1 MMATPGFGVAWS
13 AGLRLGPEAEL
24 EDWLG
29 TALALA
35 DDADDM
41 ATQVRPH
48 DLDVTAKADGSFV
61 THVDQAIE
69 RHIRARIADRYP
81 AHDVV
86 GEEYEASGSG
96 ADVRWYVDPID
107 GTHNFMRG
115 IPLFGTL
122 IAVERGGELQ
132 VGVVSAPALG
142 RRWWARRGGRAWA
155 REVPGAAP
163 RPIEVSRIARLAE
176 SQLLYR
182 SVLDMR
188 DSRVAAGFEALLPEV
203 WRERAYGD
211 FWGYALVA
219 TGAAE
224 AMMERDLHVWDVAAP
239 WVVVEEAGGRMT
251 DFAGRRDWFATEGL
265 ATNGLVHEA
274 ILRRFEGVDDRVGS
288 AIERLDVQR
297 P

>member
-1 MMATPGFGVAWS
+1 MTTLGYGVEWS
-13 AGLRLGPEAEL
+13 AGLRLGSHDEL
-24 EDWLG
+24 EGWLA
-29 TALALA
+29 TALRLA
-35 DDADDM
+35 DDADGM
-41 ATQVRPH
+41 ALAVPH
-48 DLDVTAKADGSFV
+48 LDLDVQAKPDGSFV

-69 RHIRARIADRYP
+69 RHIRDRIADAYP

-86 GEEYEASGSG
+86 GEEFEATGSD

-115 IPLFGTL
+115 VPLYGTL
-122 IAVERGGELQ
+122 LSVERDGELQ
-132 VGVVSAPALG
+132 VGVVSAPGLG
-142 RRWWARRGGRAWA
+142 RRWWARRGGRAWTRDA
-155 REVPGAAP
+155 PDAAP
-163 RPIEVSRIARLAE
+163 RRIGVSSVSTLAE

-182 SVLDMR
+182 STLDMR
-188 DSRVAAGFEALLPEV
+188 GSRVAGPFEALLPEV

-251 DFAGRRDWFATEGL
+251 DFDGLRDWFATEAL
-265 ATNGLVHEA
+265 ATNGQVHSA
-274 ILRRFEGVDDRVGS
+274 ILERFAQGG
-288 AIERLDVQR
+288 
-297 P
+297 

>member
-1 MMATPGFGVAWS
+1 LRTPGYGVDWS
-13 AGLRLGPEAEL
+13 ASLQRGTDGEL
-24 EDWLG
+24 DGWLS

-35 DDADDM
+35 DDADGM
-41 ATQVRPH
+41 ALAVVPA
-48 DLDVTAKADGSFV
+48 DLDVHAKADGSFV

-69 RHIRARIADRYP
+69 RHIRERVADAFP

-86 GEEYEASGSG
+86 GEEYETRDSG
-96 ADVRWYVDPID
+96 ASVRWYVDPID

-122 IAVERGGELQ
+122 LAVEREGELQ
-132 VGVVSAPALG
+132 VGVVSAPGLG

-155 REVPGAAP
+155 RDTRVSGP
-163 RPIEVSRIARLAE
+163 RQVRVSDVDTLGQ

-188 DSRVAAGFEALLPEV
+188 GSRVADAFEALLPEV

-251 DFAGRRDWFATEGL
+251 DFAGHRDWFATEAL
-265 ATNGLVHEA
+265 ATNGRIHGA
-274 ILRRFEGVDDRVGS
+274 ILERFS
-288 AIERLDVQR
+288 QT
-297 P
+297 

>member
-1 MMATPGFGVAWS
+1 MVAPDFGAEWS
-13 AGLRLGPEAEL
+13 ASLRRGSEAEL
-24 EDWLG
+24 DDWLR

-35 DDADDM
+35 DDADVM
-41 ATQVRPH
+41 ATATHR
-48 DLDVTAKADGSFV
+48 DELDIQAKPDGSFV

-69 RHIRARIADRYP
+69 RHVRERLADRFP
-81 AHDVV
+81 SHDVV
-86 GEEYEASGSG
+86 GEEYEVSGTGGS
-96 ADVRWYVDPID
+96 VRWYVDPID

-122 IAVERGGELQ
+122 LAAERDGELQ

-142 RRWWARRGGRAWA
+142 RRWWARRGGRAWT
-155 REVPGAAP
+155 RDTPAAAA
-163 RPIEVSRIARLAE
+163 RIARVSGVGSLAD

-182 SVLDMR
+182 AVLDMR
-188 DSRVAAGFEALLPEV
+188 ASRVAAAFESLLPDV

-251 DFAGRRDWFATEGL
+251 DFAGHRDWFATEAL
-265 ATNGLVHEA
+265 ATNGLVHEL
-274 ILRRFEGVDDRVGS
+274 ILERFGVRS
-288 AIERLDVQR
+288 
-297 P
+297 

>member
-1 MMATPGFGVAWS
+1 MEGSMTTGYGVDWS
-13 AGLRLGPEAEL
+13 AGLRLGTHEEL
-24 EDWLG
+24 DAWLE

-35 DDADDM
+35 DDADGM
-41 ATQVRPH
+41 ALAARPA
-48 DLDVTAKADGSFV
+48 DLDVRAKPDGSFV

-69 RHIRARIADRYP
+69 RHIRERIADAYP
-81 AHDVV
+81 GHDVV
-86 GEEYEASGSG
+86 GEEFEATGSD
-96 ADVRWYVDPID
+96 AAVRWYVDPID

-115 IPLFGTL
+115 VPLYGTL
-122 IAVERGGELQ
+122 IAAERDGELQ
-132 VGVVSAPALG
+132 VGVVSAPGLG

-155 REVPGAAP
+155 RERPGDTP
-163 RPIEVSRIARLAE
+163 RPIHVSGIGTLGD

-182 SVLDMR
+182 SILDMR
-188 DSRVAAGFEALLPEV
+188 GSRVAGAFEAMLPDV

-251 DFAGRRDWFATEGL
+251 DFAGHRDWHATEAL
-265 ATNGLVHEA
+265 ASNGRVHGA
-274 ILRRFEGVDDRVGS
+274 ILERFAQGR
-288 AIERLDVQR
+288 
-297 P
+297 

>member
-1 MMATPGFGVAWS
+1 MTTAGYGVDWS
-13 AGLRLGPEAEL
+13 AGLRLGTHGEL
-24 EDWLG
+24 DAWLAI
-29 TALALA
+29 ALGLA
-35 DDADDM
+35 DDADAM
-41 ATQVRPH
+41 ALAARPAE
-48 DLDVTAKADGSFV
+48 LDVHAKPDGSFV

-69 RHIRARIADRYP
+69 RHIRDRIADAYP

-86 GEEYEASGSG
+86 GEEFEASGRG
-96 ADVRWYVDPID
+96 AAVRWYVDPID

-115 IPLFGTL
+115 VPLYGTL
-122 IAVERGGELQ
+122 IAVERDGELQ
-132 VGVVSAPALG
+132 VGVVSAPGLS

-155 REVPGAAP
+155 RHGTGDTP
-163 RPIEVSRIARLAE
+163 RPIHVSAIGTLGD

-182 SVLDMR
+182 SILDMR
-188 DSRVAAGFEALLPEV
+188 GSRVSGAFEALLPEV

-251 DFAGRRDWFATEGL
+251 DFGGSRDWFATEAL
-265 ATNGLVHEA
+265 ASNGRVHGA
-274 ILRRFEGVDDRVGS
+274 ILERFAQGG
-288 AIERLDVQR
+288 
-297 P
+297 

>member
-1 MMATPGFGVAWS
+1 MPGFGVEWS
-13 AGLRLGPEAEL
+13 AGLQRGTDREL
-24 EDWLG
+24 DDWLS

-35 DDADDM
+35 DAADVM
-41 ATQVRPH
+41 ALAVVPA
-48 DLDVTAKADGSFV
+48 DLDVHAKPDGSFV

-69 RHIRARIADRYP
+69 RHIRERVAEAYP
-81 AHDVV
+81 THDVV
-86 GEEYEASGSG
+86 GEEYEARDSG
-96 ADVRWYVDPID
+96 ASVRWYVDPID

-115 IPLFGTL
+115 VPLFGTL
-122 IAVERGGELQ
+122 LAVERDGELQ
-132 VGVVSAPALG
+132 VGVVSAPGLG

-155 REVPGAAP
+155 RDARVGAP
-163 RPIEVSRIARLAE
+163 RQVRVSDVDTLGQ

-182 SVLDMR
+182 SILDMR
-188 DSRVAAGFEALLPEV
+188 GSRFGVAFEALLPEV

-251 DFAGRRDWFATEGL
+251 DFAGHRDWFAGEAL
-265 ATNGLVHEA
+265 ATNGRIHGA
-274 ILRRFEGVDDRVGS
+274 ILERFS
-288 AIERLDVQR
+288 QT
-297 P
+297 

>member
-1 MMATPGFGVAWS
+1 MEGSMTTPGSGVDWS
-13 AGLRLGPEAEL
+13 AGLRLGSDEEL
-24 EDWLG
+24 EGWLT

-35 DDADDM
+35 DVADRM
-41 ATQVRPH
+41 ALDVRPD
-48 DLDVTAKADGSFV
+48 DLDIRAKADGSFV

-69 RHIRARIADRYP
+69 RHIRERLADRYP
-81 AHDVV
+81 PHDVV
-86 GEEYEASGSG
+86 GEEYEASGSD
-96 ADVRWYVDPID
+96 ASVRWYVDPID

-115 IPLFGTL
+115 IPLYGTL
-122 IAVERGGELQ
+122 IAVERDGELQ

-142 RRWWARRGGRAWA
+142 RRWWARRGGRAWMRDTPDGPA
-155 REVPGAAP
+155 RRIGVSAIGA
-163 RPIEVSRIARLAE
+163 LADA
-176 SQLLYR
+176 QLLYR

-188 DSRVAAGFEALLPEV
+188 DSSVAGAFEALLHEV

-251 DFAGRRDWFATEGL
+251 DFAGRRDWFATE
-265 ATNGLVHEA
+265 AFASNGLVHDV
-274 ILRRFEGVDDRVGS
+274 IL
-288 AIERLDVQR
+288 ERLRAR

>member
-1 MMATPGFGVAWS
+1 MATPGFGVTWS
-13 AGLRLGPEAEL
+13 ADLRLGPEEEL

-29 TALALA
+29 MALGLA
-35 DDADDM
+35 DDADRM
-41 ATQVRPH
+41 ATRVRP
-48 DLDVTAKADGSFV
+48 DALDIQAKPDGSFV

-69 RHIRARIADRYP
+69 RHIRTRIAERYP

-122 IAVERGGELQ
+122 IAIERDGELQ

-142 RRWWARRGGRAWA
+142 RRWWGRRGGGAWT
-155 REVPGAAP
+155 RDGLGASP
-163 RPIEVSRIARLAE
+163 RRIEVSGIARLAD

-188 DSRVAAGFEALLPEV
+188 ESRVAAGFEALLPEV

-224 AMMERDLHVWDVAAP
+224 VMMERDLHVWDVAAP

-251 DFAGRRDWFATEGL
+251 DFGGRRDWFATEGL
-265 ATNGLVHEA
+265 ATNGLVHDA
-274 ILRRFEGVDDRVGS
+274 IL
-288 AIERLDVQR
+288 ERLEGR
-297 P
+297 GAPEGS

>member
-1 MMATPGFGVAWS
+1 MEDPMTTPGFGTQWS
-13 AGLRLGPEAEL
+13 AGLRLGPDDEL
-24 EDWLG
+24 EAWLA
-29 TALALA
+29 TALSLA
-35 DDADDM
+35 DDADRM
-41 ATQVRPH
+41 ATTIRPE
-48 DLDVTAKADGSFV
+48 DLDIQSKADGSFV

-69 RHIRARIADRYP
+69 RHVRGRVADRYP
-81 AHDVV
+81 SHDVI

-96 ADVRWYVDPID
+96 APVRWYVDPID

-122 IAVERGGELQ
+122 IAVERDGELQ

-155 REVPGAAP
+155 RERLDAQP
-163 RPIEVSRIARLAE
+163 RPISVSAIGSLADA
-176 SQLLYR
+176 QLLYR
-182 SVLDMR
+182 SVLDM
-188 DSRVAAGFEALLPEV
+188 DESRVAAGFRSLLPRV

-224 AMMERDLHVWDVAAP
+224 AMIERDLHVWDVAAP

-251 DFAGRRDWFATEGL
+251 DFDGRRDWFATEAL
-265 ATNGLVHEA
+265 ATNGLLHDTVLEQLHG
-274 ILRRFEGVDDRVGS
+274 RG
-288 AIERLDVQR
+288 
-297 P
+297 

>member
-1 MMATPGFGVAWS
+1 MEGSMATPGHGAAWS
-13 AGLRLGPEAEL
+13 AGLRLGSEDEL
-24 EDWLG
+24 EGWLA
-29 TALALA
+29 TALGLA
-35 DDADDM
+35 DDADRM
-41 ATQVRPH
+41 ATEVRPGQ
-48 DLDVTAKADGSFV
+48 LDIHAKPDGSFV
-61 THVDQAIE
+61 TQVDQAIE
-69 RHIRARIADRYP
+69 RHIRERIADRYP

-86 GEEYEASGSG
+86 GEEYESEASG

-115 IPLFGTL
+115 VPLFGTL
-122 IAVERGGELQ
+122 LAVERDGELQ

-142 RRWWARRGGRAWA
+142 RRWWARRGGRAWT
-155 REVPGAAP
+155 RDVVGGPV
-163 RPIEVSRIARLAE
+163 RPIEVSGIGRLPE

-188 DSRVAAGFEALLPEV
+188 ESRVADAFESLLPEV

-219 TGAAE
+219 TGSAE

-251 DFAGRRDWFATEGL
+251 DFGGHRDWFATEAL
-265 ATNGLVHEA
+265 ATNGLVHDA
-274 ILRRFEGVDDRVGS
+274 ILERFG
-288 AIERLDVQR
+288 LTN
-297 P
+297 

>member
-1 MMATPGFGVAWS
+1 MATLGYGTAWS
-13 AGLRLGPEAEL
+13 AGLRLGSADEL
-24 EDWLG
+24 EGWLT
-29 TALALA
+29 TALELA
-35 DDADDM
+35 DAADAM
-41 ATQVRPH
+41 ALQVRPA
-48 DLDVTAKADGSFV
+48 DLDIQAKADGSFV

-69 RHIRARIADRYP
+69 RHVRDRIAERHP
-81 AHDVV
+81 GHDVV
-86 GEEYEASGSG
+86 GEEYEASTSG
-96 ADVRWYVDPID
+96 ASVRWYVDPID

-122 IAVERGGELQ
+122 LAVERDGELQ

-142 RRWWARRGGRAWA
+142 RRWWARRGGRAWTT
-155 REVPGAAP
+155 VPGAAP
-163 RPIEVSRIARLAE
+163 RVIGVSGIASLAE

-182 SVLDMR
+182 SILDMR
-188 DSRVAAGFEALLPEV
+188 ESRVAAGFEALLPEV

-224 AMMERDLHVWDVAAP
+224 SMMERDLHVWDVAAP

-251 DFAGRRDWFATEGL
+251 DFSGRRDWFATEAL
-265 ATNGLVHEA
+265 ATNGLIHDV
-274 ILRRFEGVDDRVGS
+274 ILG
-288 AIERLDVQR
+288 RLWSDQGG